1 MRVTDDQRRARL
13 ARRHLLA
20 TPGATPEEAAE
31 AVVALHATDP
41 ATVHLSVAARTT
53 GTTAEPAA
61 PETERALYDD
71 RTLVRL
77 LGMRRTMFVVPREVA
92 PVVQAACADD
102 IAAKQR
108 TLLVKHLTENGHPE
122 SVPEAAGWLAEVEE
136 ATVEALLA
144 RGEALGQELA
154 ADVPGLRQRLR
165 MAPGKPYEAIGNVTS
180 RVLFLLA
187 AQGRIVRGRP
197 RGTWLS
203 TQYRWSPMDAWLP
216 GGLPRIDAGTAR
228 AELAR
233 RWLHAYGPAPIEDLR
248 WWTGWTAAQAKKA
261 LAAIGPAEVDLEG
274 GGTGLLLPGDLE
286 PEPEPGPWVAL
297 LPALDPTPMGWAAR
311 EWYLGPPGPHRDAL
325 FDRSGNIGPTIWCD
339 GRIAGGWA
347 QRPDGEIA
355 VRCSADVGAEA
366 SEKIAAA
373 AARMGEWLGEVRV
386 IPRFRT
392 PLERELSG
400 SS

>member
-1 MRVTDDQRRARL
+1 MLMTTAQRRARL
-13 ARRHLLA
+13 ATRHRLTTRA
-20 TPGATPEEAAE
+20 ATPEDAAE

-41 ATVHLSVAARTT
+41 ATVHLSVFART
-53 GTTAEPAA
+53 AA

-77 LGMRRTMFVVPREVA
+77 LGMRRTVFVVPREVA
-92 PVVQAACADD
+92 PVVQAACSDE
-102 IAAKQR
+102 IARKQR
-108 TLLVKHLTENGHPE
+108 VLLVKHLTENGHPE
-122 SVPEAAGWLAEVEE
+122 SVPNAAEWLAEVEE
-136 ATVEALLA
+136 ATVKALLE

-154 ADVPGLRQRLR
+154 ADVPGLRQQLR

-187 AQGRIVRGRP
+187 AEGRIVRGRP

-216 GGLPRIDAGTAR
+216 GGLERIDADQAR
-228 AELAR
+228 VELAR
-233 RWLHAYGPAPIEDLR
+233 RWLRAYGPAPVADLR

-261 LAAIGPAEVDLEG
+261 LAAIGPVEVDLED
-274 GGTGLLLPGDLE
+274 GGTGLVLPGDLE
-286 PEPEPGPWVAL
+286 AEPEPEPWVAL

-311 EWYLGPPGPHRDAL
+311 DWFLGPHRDAL
-325 FDRSGNIGPTIWCD
+325 FDRSGNVGPTIWCD
-339 GRIAGGWA
+339 GRVVGGWA

-355 VRCSADVGAEA
+355 FRCLDDVGAEA
-366 SEKIAAA
+366 TARIDAE
-373 AARMGEWLGEVRV
+373 AARLGEWLGGIRV
-386 IPRFRT
+386 VPRFRT